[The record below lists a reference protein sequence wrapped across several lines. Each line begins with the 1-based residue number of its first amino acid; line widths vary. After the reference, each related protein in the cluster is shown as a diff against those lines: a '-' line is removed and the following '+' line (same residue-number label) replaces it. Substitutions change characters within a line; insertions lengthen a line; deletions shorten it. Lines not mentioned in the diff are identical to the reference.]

1 MALKH
6 IVTIAGIAL
15 AAVGAKKLLEGESEE
30 EKAERA
36 REAQREAER
45 EARQA
50 EREARSHEYRMK
62 RAERRDQ
69 IIDSLFDN
77 PNFVVWFWTGLSTIG
92 ILAVSAIIAY
102 VKF

>member
-6 IVTIAGIAL
+6 ILTIAGIAL

-50 EREARSHEYRMK
+50 EREARSH
-62 RAERRDQ
+62 
-69 IIDSLFDN
+69 
-77 PNFVVWFWTGLSTIG
+77 
-92 ILAVSAIIAY
+92 
-102 VKF
+102 